1 MISDDV
7 ERLISIGRSI
17 KRVGLSLSI
26 RSVREAYR
34 EELAA
39 QALMYLNDLPKIF
52 SDEPLIQDQSYE
64 SLEKAC
70 RMIICQELFSKRQYW
85 RKRLISHNPP
95 PDASFAAED
104 SYLDA
109 ILKEEW
115 EPLSFTPEQLDVDPS
130 VPKEALQFSE
140 SVRLDA
146 LLANECKLWKK
157 IRIQLKEFFI
167 QNVSMTPGNQRHI
180 MGKYQLVL
188 TL

>member
-1 MISDDV
+1 MISNDI

-26 RSVREAYR
+26 RCVREAYR

-39 QALMYLNDLPKIF
+39 QALMYLNELPKMF
-52 SDEPLIQDQSYE
+52 SDEPHIQGQAYE

-70 RMIICQELFSKRQYW
+70 RAIICQELFSKRQYW
-85 RKRLISHNPP
+85 RKRLIAHNPP
-95 PDASFAAED
+95 PDGSFAAED
-104 SYLDA
+104 SYLDS

-115 EPLSFTPEQLDVDPS
+115 ESLSFTAAQLDVDSS
-130 VPKEALQFSE
+130 VPPEALHFSE
-140 SVRLDA
+140 TVRLDA

-167 QNVSMTPGNQRHI
+167 QNVSMTPGNQRNV
-180 MGKYQLVL
+180 MGNYF
-188 TL
+188 